1 MNLISSIYT
10 MLNLDFMG
18 YAFLAGTVVAIMA
31 GLVGY
36 FIILRNLVFA
46 TEALGHVTFTGALG
60 AAVLG
65 VDPVFGLFGATTLVA
80 ILIGML
86 GTKVRTNDVVVG
98 TVLAWVLGLGAL
110 FLNIYT
116 SQSSGANG
124 TFGVKY
130 LFGSLLGLQAREV
143 QQIAIAGLG
152 VIIVLLAIAR
162 PLLFAS
168 LDPDV
173 AVVRGVP
180 VGGLNVVF
188 LILVALGLAASV
200 PSVGSLL
207 NSALLIT
214 PAAIAQRL
222 VSRPFVALFLSAFLA
237 LTFTWLGLTI
247 GFYTSYPIS
256 FIISTLAFITY
267 VLVFTWQKLLG

>member
-10 MLNLDFMG
+10 MLNLDFMR

>member
-1 MNLISSIYT
+1 MNLISSLSM
-10 MLNLDFMG
+10 MLNLDFMR
-18 YAFLAGTVVAIMA
+18 YAFLVGTVVAIVA

-46 TEALGHVTFTGALG
+46 TEALGHVTFTGALS

-65 VDPVFGLFGATTLVA
+65 LDPVLGLFGATTLVA

-86 GTKVRTNDVVVG
+86 GTRVKANDVVVG

-110 FLNIYT
+110 FLSIYT
-116 SQSSGANG
+116 TQSSGANG
-124 TFGVKY
+124 TLGVKY
-130 LFGSLLGLQAREV
+130 LFGSLLGLEAREV

-152 VIIVLLAIAR
+152 VIIVLLVIVR

-173 AVVRGVP
+173 AVARGVP
-180 VGGLNVVF
+180 VQGLNIVF
-188 LILVALGLAASV
+188 LMLVALSLAEAV

-222 VSRPFVALFLSAFLA
+222 VTRPFVALCLSVLLGLA
-237 LTFTWLGLTI
+237 FTWLGLTI
-247 GFYTSYPIS
+247 GFYASYPIS

-267 VLVFTWQKLLG
+267 ILVFTWQRFLG

>member
-1 MNLISSIYT
+1 
-10 MLNLDFMG
+10 MLNLDFMR

-31 GLVGY
+31 GLIGY

-60 AAVLG
+60 AVVLG
-65 VDPVFGLFGATTLVA
+65 FDPVFGLFGATTLVA
-80 ILIGML
+80 ILIGIL
-86 GTKVRTNDVVVG
+86 GTKVRANDVVVG

-116 SQSSGANG
+116 TQSSGANG
-124 TFGVKY
+124 TFGIKY

-180 VGGLNVVF
+180 VQGLNLVF
-188 LILVALGLAASV
+188 LVLVALGLAASV

-222 VSRPFVALFLSAFLA
+222 ASRPFVALFLSAFLA

-256 FIISTLAFITY
+256 FIISTLAFVTY
-267 VLVFTWQKLLG
+267 VLVFTWQKLLR

>member
-1 MNLISSIYT
+1 